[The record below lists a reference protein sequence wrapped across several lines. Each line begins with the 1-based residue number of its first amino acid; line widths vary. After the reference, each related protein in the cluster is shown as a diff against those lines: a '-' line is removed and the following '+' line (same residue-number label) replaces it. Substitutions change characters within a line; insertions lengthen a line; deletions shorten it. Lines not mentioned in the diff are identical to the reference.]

1 MTDTNI
7 IMVASVFFSRVPRI
21 LVSCEL
27 EIMTM
32 NESVLRHFMEQ
43 ESMLVSY
50 KLVDITCFLVDLDN
64 HSSRIFFEATY

>member
-32 NESVLRHFMEQ
+32 NEGVLRHFV

-50 KLVDITCFLVDLDN
+50 KLVDITCFLVDSDN
-64 HSSRIFFEATY
+64 HSSRIFLKTTY